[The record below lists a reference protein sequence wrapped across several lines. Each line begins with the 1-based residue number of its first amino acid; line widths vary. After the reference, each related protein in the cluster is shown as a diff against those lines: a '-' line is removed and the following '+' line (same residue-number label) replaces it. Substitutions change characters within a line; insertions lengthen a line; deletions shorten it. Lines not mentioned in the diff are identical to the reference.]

1 MVDPNKSHYHNCFI
15 IKTIIMKNNIG
26 IWIDTHQAV
35 VIKLSNGDQTVKTI
49 ESHIDTKMRTPEE
62 SKKYGR
68 FGGRYTTYE
77 KNLENK
83 KIQQTNHFLK
93 ILLKEI
99 EDCDAVV
106 LFGPSIMKTIF
117 EKEIKNNLN
126 LIGKLV
132 GVFDEDSM
140 TENQMVAWVKDFY
153 QK

>member
-1 MVDPNKSHYHNCFI
+1 
-15 IKTIIMKNNIG
+15 MKNNIG

-35 VIKLSNGDQTVKTI
+35 LIKLSNGDQTVKII
-49 ESHIDTKMRTPEE
+49 ESHIDTKVRTPEE

-68 FGGRYTTYE
+68 FGGRYITYE
-77 KNLENK
+77 KNWENK
-83 KIQQTNHFLK
+83 KLAQTHEFLK
-93 ILLKEI
+93 ILLNKI
-99 EDCDAVV
+99 EDCDAVM

-132 GVFDEDSM
+132 GVFDADSM

-153 QK
+153 KNKK